1 LLASLAFAGTVV
13 LTGTCASVV
22 KNNTVNFSIAN
33 SGNDSAYGLIVN
45 PYISG
50 ANVIG
55 NYSIARLDPGST
67 ANFAV
72 RLSNI
77 TAKGTYVDYFVVD
90 YQQGSSF
97 FSAMFPCW
105 LEFGVSATSPI
116 YLNSYFL

>member
-1 LLASLAFAGTVV
+1 MLASLAFAGTVV

-90 YQQGSSF
+90 YQQAVLSSLLCSRAGSSL
-97 FSAMFPCW
+97 A
-105 LEFGVSATSPI
+105 
-116 YLNSYFL
+116 FLRHRPFI